1 MLSIFSCACWSFV
14 FLLWRRRK
22 GFFPLGKEGKKKKV
36 YWVVYLLL
44 SCMNRLHTFEMKPLL
59 IASFLNIPCYSV
71 GCVLMLFLVSFPVQK
86 PVNLIRFV
94 FISIALGDWP

>member
-1 MLSIFSCACWSFV
+1 M
-14 FLLWRRRK
+14 
-22 GFFPLGKEGKKKKV
+22 GKEGKKKKV

-86 PVNLIRFV
+86 PVSLIRFV